1 MDQDFGGFRVVA
13 LLPRFKP
20 GWVPPAGFEDEV
32 PKRFEG
38 LGAPRP
44 PLPVLM
50 PNGKPICAA
59 TIRAGPG
66 YLEVPFFA
74 TQETRRRKG
83 YGRGLLQARSALP
96 LLSGF
101 FMRGKELKATMFKD
115 VCCFGRGTLPRLLAC
130 TAAAVLGKHLLSGE
144 TRCMHACL

>member
-20 GWVPPAGFEDEV
+20 GWVPPKGHEDEA
-32 PKRFEG
+32 PKRCAG
-38 LGAPRP
+38 LGAPHA
-44 PLPVLM
+44 PVPCLM

-66 YLEVPFFA
+66 FLEVPFFA

-83 YGRGLLQARSALP
+83 YGRGLLQVGSTPAPEQTPAHLDAHSRACAPGLNSNSLDAGSRVAYLP
-96 LLSGF
+96 TSWGWRCA
-101 FMRGKELKATMFKD
+101 MWG
-115 VCCFGRGTLPRLLAC
+115 AC
-130 TAAAVLGKHLLSGE
+130 W
-144 TRCMHACL
+144 RI

>member
-1 MDQDFGGFRVVA
+1 MARALTWRQCAARMDQDFGGFRVIA

-20 GWVPPAGFEDEV
+20 GWVPPKGYEDEA

-38 LGAPRP
+38 LGAPHA
-44 PLPVLM
+44 PVPCLM

-66 YLEVPFFA
+66 FLEVPFFA

-83 YGRGLLQARSALP
+83 YGRGLLQVRAPCA
-96 LLSGF
+96 
-101 FMRGKELKATMFKD
+101 
-115 VCCFGRGTLPRLLAC
+115 
-130 TAAAVLGKHLLSGE
+130 
-144 TRCMHACL
+144 

>member
-1 MDQDFGGFRVVA
+1 MDQDFGGFRVIA

-20 GWVPPAGFEDEV
+20 GWVPPKGFEDEV
-32 PKRFEG
+32 PKRFDG
-38 LGAPRP
+38 LGAPQA

-50 PNGKPICAA
+50 PNGKPICSA

-83 YGRGLLQARSALP
+83 YGRGLLQACARHLVFILCDSDISNVP
-96 LLSGF
+96 LLS
-101 FMRGKELKATMFKD
+101 
-115 VCCFGRGTLPRLLAC
+115 
-130 TAAAVLGKHLLSGE
+130 H
-144 TRCMHACL
+144 